1 MPWTKTD
8 YPVSM
13 KNLPKEVRDKAIEI
27 ANALLEEENMN
38 EGIVIATAISR
49 AKDWAANRGKQTE
62 PGAKNRRTDVKHHG
76 KDKYVIPGKEGG
88 WAVKE
93 EGKRRIEKEFDT
105 KKEAVRQAT
114 KEAKKE
120 NASVTVQRKTGQVE
134 KRTSYNP
141 NKRAPKQK

>member
-1 MPWTKTD
+1 
-8 YPVSM
+8 
-13 KNLPKEVRDKAIEI
+13 
-27 ANALLEEENMN
+27 
-38 EGIVIATAISR
+38 
-49 AKDWAANRGKQTE
+49 
-62 PGAKNRRTDVKHHG
+62 
-76 KDKYVIPGKEGG
+76 VIPRKEGG

-120 NASVTVQRKTGQVE
+120 NASVTVQRKTGKVE

-141 NKRAPKQK
+141 NKAHRSRNNG